1 MGSLYAAL
9 QRLLQFSRTS
19 PWAERAELTDW
30 HLHVESMEQLQRA
43 QDQLHQEQLARA
55 QQAQFLQMDHEQPQE
70 QLRFMEAQQR
80 LQDEHQ
86 HIHEAQQQQDQQ
98 HQDDQQHMD
107 DQQQHQDP
115 FW

>member
-1 MGSLYAAL
+1 
-9 QRLLQFSRTS
+9 
-19 PWAERAELTDW
+19 
-30 HLHVESMEQLQRA
+30 
-43 QDQLHQEQLARA
+43 
-55 QQAQFLQMDHEQPQE
+55 MDHEQPQE